1 MAVKV
6 NFPKAGMGI
15 DEGTVIRW
23 LKAIGESVAK
33 GEVLVEIET
42 AKAVQEVQ
50 APSSGTLTEILVAA
64 GEVAAVNSPL
74 AMIEEDHG

>member
-6 NFPKAGMGI
+6 NFAKAGMGI

-23 LKAIGESVAK
+23 LKAVGETVAK

-74 AMIEEDHG
+74 AMIE